1 MDYLHGYCHI
11 WVINNF
17 KKGDLILVFQEE
29 DYEIDEVCMAHA
41 LLYRNGKY
49 VDVRGEMDDVDE
61 VLEEFA
67 CSDDDV
73 LKFKTVKEF
82 KKYLDRMNI
91 SY

>member
-61 VLEEFA
+61 VLEEFEKTY
-67 CSDDDV
+67 
-73 LKFKTVKEF
+73 KFRTSATLFGILRSAV
-82 KKYLDRMNI
+82 
-91 SY
+91 